1 LCDARHG
8 ERSRD
13 PVAVSFLDDST
24 LPPLACSVRGCGA
37 ALAREARAL
46 VCERRHS
53 FDIARSGYCNLLQ
66 PNDRR
71 SLEAGDSK
79 EHVAA
84 RTRVYE
90 QGLLVPLIGELVRV
104 ARGHVKA
111 RSPALEVGCGP
122 GFALNEL
129 SSELELAATGLDLSV
144 HAIDAAA
151 RRFPALHWVVANADR
166 TLPFVDASL
175 DLVASVTGPKNPA
188 EFRRVLRKGGR
199 AIVAVPAADDLI
211 ELRGAVLGSAR
222 ETERVERVLA
232 KFAADFELVER
243 TTVRSRTRLD
253 PATLRDLLDSTYRA
267 ARTREAER
275 ASSLG
280 ELDVTLSSEVLV
292 LGAR

>member
-1 LCDARHG
+1 VTHLTSSCVAPRD
-8 ERSRD
+8 ERERKS
-13 PVAVSFLDDST
+13 VSFLDDST

-37 ALAREARAL
+37 ALAREGRAL
-46 VCERRHS
+46 VCAKRHS

-90 QGLLVPLIGELVRV
+90 QGLLAPLVGELVHVSRE
-104 ARGHVKA
+104 HVKSRA
-111 RSPALEVGCGP
+111 LALEVGCGP
-122 GFALNEL
+122 GFALDEL
-129 SSELELAATGLDLSV
+129 SRELELAATGLDLSA

-151 RRFPALHWVVANADR
+151 RRYPARHWIVANADR
-166 TLPFVDASL
+166 TLPFLDASL

-188 EFRRVLRKGGR
+188 EFRRVLRNGGR

-211 ELRGAVLGSAR
+211 ELRGAVLGAGR

-232 KFAADFELVER
+232 AFAAEFELVER
-243 TTVRSRTRLD
+243 ATVRSRVRLA
-253 PATLRDLLDSTYRA
+253 PQILRDLLE
-267 ARTREAER
+267 RTRATRSDAEHRTAR
-275 ASSLG
+275 ARRA
-280 ELDVTLSSEVLV
+280 LSR
-292 LGAR
+292 GAC

>member
-1 LCDARHG
+1 M
-8 ERSRD
+8 
-13 PVAVSFLDDST
+13 SFLDDSN

-37 ALAREARAL
+37 RLAREGRAL
-46 VCERRHS
+46 VCEAKHS
-53 FDIARSGYCNLLQ
+53 FDIARSGYVNLLQ

-79 EHVAA
+79 EQVAA

-90 QGLLVPLIGELVRV
+90 QGLLTPLVGELVRA
-104 ARGHVKA
+104 AREHVKA
-111 RSPALEVGCGP
+111 HALALEVGCGP
-122 GFALNEL
+122 GFALDEL
-129 SSELELAATGLDLSV
+129 SRGLEFAATGLDLSA

-151 RRFPALHWVVANADR
+151 RRFPRLHWVVANADR
-166 TLPFVDASL
+166 TLPFLDGSL

-188 EFRRVLRKGGR
+188 EFRRILRQNGR

-211 ELRGAVLGSAR
+211 ELRGAVLGSAL

-232 KFAADFELVER
+232 TFAADFELVER
-243 TTVRSRTRLD
+243 ATVRSRARLA

-275 ASSLG
+275 AS
-280 ELDVTLSSEVLV
+280 ELAELEVTLSTEVLV